1 MRDSIS
7 RNLLVSLSVIM
18 VLILI
23 GCSSLSRSVP
33 TSSALLVLTRAE
45 AIPAGAIKMTPAL
58 DALPPRLH
66 STEYGEPVPLDS
78 GVNTAGGEDS
88 AFILPDGN
96 TLYFFFTP
104 DVSIP
109 AEKQLLDGVTG
120 IWVSQKQ
127 SGQWSPAE
135 RVILQNKGELTL
147 DECVFVQGNEMW
159 FGSARKGNYHGVDVW
174 MAQFKDGRWCD
185 WKNAGKKLNVDY
197 EVGEFHITADGNEMY
212 FHSSR
217 AGGKGGYDIWVTR
230 NVNGEWQVP
239 ENVETV
245 NTPETEG

>member
-23 GCSSLSRSVP
+23 GCSSLSRSAP
-33 TSSALLVLTRAE
+33 KSSALPVLTRAE

-104 DVSIP
+104 MSLFRQKNNCSMVLPVSGFP
-109 AEKQLLDGVTG
+109 
-120 IWVSQKQ
+120 
-127 SGQWSPAE
+127 
-135 RVILQNKGELTL
+135 R
-147 DECVFVQGNEMW
+147 
-159 FGSARKGNYHGVDVW
+159 
-174 MAQFKDGRWCD
+174 
-185 WKNAGKKLNVDY
+185 
-197 EVGEFHITADGNEMY
+197 
-212 FHSSR
+212 SR
-217 AGGKGGYDIWVTR
+217 AGSGAPRK
-230 NVNGEWQVP
+230 E
-239 ENVETV
+239 
-245 NTPETEG
+245 